1 MRVIVTRPI
10 QEAAQWVHALNDA
23 GFDALALPLIGV
35 LPPPDPAAVAAAW
48 SRIAEFDAVMFV
60 SGNAVEH
67 FFASK
72 PATAPEFGMP
82 GATNLRAF
90 VTGPGSLSALKR
102 AQVDVRCIDMPD
114 RAAEQFDS
122 EALWAVVAERV
133 QPGYRVLIVR
143 GSGSNAEGAAASSPA
158 ATEKAADGVGRD
170 WFAEQVRA
178 AGGSVE
184 FVVSYQRRPPELSDS
199 DRTLV
204 REAAADGSVWLFSSS
219 EAIGNL
225 VATCAGQSWTQ
236 AKAVVTHSRIA
247 QAARKAG
254 FSVVCES
261 RPTLAA
267 LMASIESVA

>member
-1 MRVIVTRPI
+1 MRVIVTRPR

-23 GFDALALPLIGV
+23 GFEAVALPLIGV

-48 SRIAEFDAVMFV
+48 ARLAEFDAVMFV
-60 SGNAVEH
+60 SGNAVDH

-72 PATAPEFGMP
+72 PPAAHVFGMS
-82 GATNLRAF
+82 GATNIRAF

-102 AQVDVRCIDMPD
+102 AQVDIRCIDMPD

-122 EALWAVVAERV
+122 EALWAVVAPRV
-133 QPGYRVLIVR
+133 GPGYRVLIVR
-143 GSGSNAEGAAASSPA
+143 GSAGGDGAAAD
-158 ATEKAADGVGRD
+158 KAVDGVGRD

-184 FVVSYQRRPPELSDS
+184 FVVSYQRRPPELSDA
-199 DRTLV
+199 DRAMV
-204 REAAADGSVWLFSSS
+204 RQAATDGSVWLFSSS

-225 VATCAGQSWTQ
+225 VACCADQRWTR

>member
-1 MRVIVTRPI
+1 MRVIVTRPT

-23 GFDALALPLIGV
+23 GFGAVALPLIGV

-48 SRIAEFDAVMFV
+48 ARIGEFDAVMFV
-60 SGNAVEH
+60 SGNAVDH

-72 PATAPEFGMP
+72 PATALAFITP
-82 GATNLRAF
+82 GATNIRAF

-102 AQVDVRCIDMPD
+102 AQVDTRFIDMPD

-122 EALWAVVAERV
+122 EALWAVVAQRI

-143 GSGSNAEGAAASSPA
+143 GSASHDAAGGPSSA
-158 ATEKAADGVGRD
+158 DKAVDGVGRD

-184 FVVSYQRRPPELSDS
+184 FVVSYQRRPPDLSAS
-199 DRTLV
+199 DRAMV

-225 VATCAGQSWTQ
+225 VASCADQSWTQ

>member
-1 MRVIVTRPI
+1 MRVIVTRPT

-23 GFDALALPLIGV
+23 GFDAVALPLIGV

-48 SRIAEFDAVMFV
+48 ARIGEFDAVMFV
-60 SGNAVEH
+60 SGNAVDH
-67 FFASK
+67 FFSSK
-72 PATAPEFGMP
+72 PPAAPVFGMP
-82 GATNLRAF
+82 GATNIRAF

-102 AQVDVRCIDMPD
+102 AQVDARCIDMPD

-122 EALWAVVAERV
+122 EALWAVVAQRV
-133 QPGYRVLIVR
+133 RPGYRVLIVR
-143 GSGSNAEGAAASSPA
+143 GSASGDVTAGAD
-158 ATEKAADGVGRD
+158 KAVDGVGRD

-184 FVVSYQRRPPELSDS
+184 FVVSYQRRPPELSDG
-199 DRTLV
+199 DRAMV
-204 REAAADGSVWLFSSS
+204 RQAATDGSVWLFSSS

-225 VATCAGQSWTQ
+225 VACCADQPWAQ

>member
-1 MRVIVTRPI
+1 MRVIVTRPT

-23 GFDALALPLIGV
+23 GFKALALPLIGV
-35 LPPPDPAAVAAAW
+35 LPPPDLAAVAAAW
-48 SRIAEFDAVMFV
+48 ARISEFDAVMFV

-72 PATAPEFGMP
+72 PAEAPVFGMP
-82 GATNLRAF
+82 GAINIRAF
-90 VTGPGSLSALKR
+90 VTGPGSFSALKR
-102 AQVDVRCIDMPD
+102 VQVDTRCIDMPD

-122 EALWAVVAERV
+122 EALWAVVAPRV

-143 GSGSNAEGAAASSPA
+143 GSGISGDGLPGVAGVER
-158 ATEKAADGVGRD
+158 AADGAGRD

-184 FVVSYQRRPPELSDS
+184 FVVSYQRRPPELADS
-199 DRTLV
+199 DRALV
-204 REAAADGSVWLFSSS
+204 REAAADGSVWVFSSS

-225 VATCAGQSWTQ
+225 VATCADQSWAQ

-261 RPTLAA
+261 RPSLAA

>member
-1 MRVIVTRPI
+1 MRVIVTRPT

-23 GFDALALPLIGV
+23 GFEAVALPLIGV

-48 SRIAEFDAVMFV
+48 ARISEFDAVMFV
-60 SGNAVEH
+60 SGNAVDH
-67 FFASK
+67 FFSSK
-72 PATAPEFGMP
+72 PPAAPVFGMP
-82 GATNLRAF
+82 GATNIRAF

-102 AQVDVRCIDMPD
+102 AQVDARCIDMPD

-122 EALWAVVAERV
+122 EALWAVVAQRV
-133 QPGYRVLIVR
+133 RPGYRVLIVR
-143 GSGSNAEGAAASSPA
+143 GSASGDVTAGAD
-158 ATEKAADGVGRD
+158 KAVDGVGRD
-170 WFAEQVRA
+170 WFAEQVRG

-184 FVVSYQRRPPELSDS
+184 FVVSYQRRPPELSDG
-199 DRTLV
+199 DRAMV
-204 REAAADGSVWLFSSS
+204 RQAATDGSVWLFSSS

-225 VATCAGQSWTQ
+225 VACCADQPWAQ

>member
-1 MRVIVTRPI
+1 MRVIVTRPT

-23 GFDALALPLIGV
+23 GFNAVALPLIGV
-35 LPPPDPAAVAAAW
+35 LPSSDPAAVAAAW
-48 SRIAEFDAVMFV
+48 ARIGEFDAVMFV
-60 SGNAVEH
+60 SGNAVDH

-72 PATAPEFGMP
+72 PPAAPVFGMP
-82 GATNLRAF
+82 GATNIRAF
-90 VTGPGSLSALKR
+90 VTGPGSFSALKR

-122 EALWAVVAERV
+122 EALWAVVAPRV
-133 QPGYRVLIVR
+133 HAGYRVLIVR
-143 GSGSNAEGAAASSPA
+143 GSASGDAGSSSVA
-158 ATEKAADGVGRD
+158 VDGVGRD

-184 FVVSYQRRPPELSDS
+184 FVVSYLRRPPELSEG
-199 DRTLV
+199 DRAMV
-204 REAAADGSVWLFSSS
+204 RQAATNGAVWLFSSS

-225 VATCAGQSWTQ
+225 VACCKDQVWTQ

-247 QAARKAG
+247 QAAHKAG

>member
-1 MRVIVTRPI
+1 MRVIVTRPT

-23 GFDALALPLIGV
+23 GFDAVALPLIGV

-48 SRIAEFDAVMFV
+48 ARITEFDAVMFV

-72 PATAPEFGMP
+72 PPAAPVFGMP
-82 GATNLRAF
+82 GATNIRAF

-102 AQVDVRCIDMPD
+102 VQVDVRSIDMPD

-122 EALWAVVAERV
+122 EALWAVVAQRV
-133 QPGYRVLIVR
+133 QAGYRVLIVR
-143 GSGSNAEGAAASSPA
+143 GSGSSTGDAALPD
-158 ATEKAADGVGRD
+158 KAADGVGRD

-178 AGGSVE
+178 AGGHVE
-184 FVVSYQRRPPELSDS
+184 FVVSYQRRPPALSD
-199 DRTLV
+199 REGAMV

-225 VATCAGQSWTQ
+225 VAVCPGQSWAQ